1 LSTAPAVR
9 SIPAGTPVVVQTQ
22 AAPSLLERILPPLA
36 WVAVGFAVGY
46 YQGNQSGK
54 KKGATHGGTV

>member
-1 LSTAPAVR
+1 MNAPPAVQ

-22 AAPSLLERILPPLA
+22 AAPSILEKVLPPLA

-54 KKGATHGGTV
+54 RKGGNHGGAV

>member
-1 LSTAPAVR
+1 MNGAPAVR
-9 SIPAGTPVVVQTQ
+9 AVPAGTPVVVQTQ

-54 KKGATHGGTV
+54 KKGATHGGAL